1 MTPDYRARKIGLP
14 TMPTKDRLLDNVAVN
29 NATGCWEWIG
39 CKRGGYGRTIIGSRK
54 DGTRKAITAHRLSY
68 LIFHGEIPE
77 GMEVCHRCDNPSCI
91 NPDHLFVGTRKDN
104 IDDRERK
111 SRNIVKVGEEQ
122 PCAKLSKKAV
132 KDARWEHAYHGTSFQ
147 KLADRYGVSK
157 KTMQN
162 AINGVTWKCVPYMP
176 EPPKEDER

>member
-54 DGTRKAITAHRLSY
+54 DGTRKTITAHRLSY

-77 GMEVCHRCDNPSCI
+77 GMEVCHRCDNPACI
-91 NPDHLFVGTRKDN
+91 NPDHLFAGTRQDN

-111 SRNIVKVGEEQ
+111 HRNVADIPYAVEVLESLRNCIYEQAEEI
-122 PCAKLSKKAV
+122 PLDCLYVA
-132 KDARWEHAYHGTSFQ
+132 W
-147 KLADRYGVSK
+147 
-157 KTMQN
+157 
-162 AINGVTWKCVPYMP
+162 
-176 EPPKEDER
+176 